1 MNYRCKKN
9 ILALSACLIVAAQ
22 IEWGNTGPNLEPYKQ
37 GTQGVH
43 GMVQGLRLVVPPGG
57 SPNDCLETAVMLKA
71 VLDIL
76 L

>member
-1 MNYRCKKN
+1 MQEKHPRAFC
-9 ILALSACLIVAAQ
+9 LSDVAAQ

-71 VLDIL
+71 V
-76 L
+76 